1 MRRLPGDKRHFF
13 KVPFG
18 QLFSEFCDLLPQIA
32 GREVYTVGD
41 IVTRNALECGV
52 FPAIAVVDGHT
63 MREPCETTP
72 DVFQRIIR
80 AKNPP
85 GTLTDELICA
95 LEDAVASPPALLV
108 VEGEEDLAV
117 IPLILTAPLGGV
129 VLYGQPGEGVVLS
142 VIDEAAREKAAAMI
156 AFFIRVDE

>member
-1 MRRLPGDKRHFF
+1 MRRLPEDKRHFF
-13 KVPFG
+13 KAPFG
-18 QLFSEFCDLLPQIA
+18 RLFSEFHDLIPQIT
-32 GREVYTVGD
+32 GRTVYTVGD
-41 IVTRNALECGV
+41 IVTRNALKMGV

-95 LEDAVASPPALLV
+95 LEDAVAFPPALLV
-108 VEGEEDLAV
+108 VDGEEDLAV
-117 IPLILTAPLGGV
+117 IPLILIAPVGGV
-129 VLYGQPGEGVVLS
+129 VLYGQPGQGVVLS
-142 VIDEAAREKAAAMI
+142 VIDKGARRKAASMI
-156 AFFIRVDE
+156 AYFIEVDE